1 MIDLRPED
9 IIHKSHISRLLMEI
23 VDQPVMAQSLAF
35 KGGTCASMLG
45 YLDRFSVDLDFDIL
59 KKADEGKL
67 RRAFH
72 EIFDLLGFKV
82 TLGFDKAVF
91 FQLHYPSSPGKMST
105 LKVSASNIIVKANQY
120 KVQYFPEIDR
130 LMNSQT
136 IETMFANKL
145 VAITDRYTQ
154 HKTIA
159 GRDIYD
165 IHHFFIQGYSF
176 NGAVIRERTGLEP
189 KEYFGKLIDFI
200 KEHVTQTVIN
210 EDLNSL
216 LPNIQFQQIKINSY
230 SRNAINA
237 VKSYRLKCGIY
248 NWV

>member
-1 MIDLRPED
+1 MRFSNPT
-9 IIHKSHISRLLMEI
+9 
-23 VDQPVMAQSLAF
+23 
-35 KGGTCASMLG
+35 GGTCASMLG

-59 KKADEGKL
+59 KKADEVKL
-67 RRAFH
+67 RKAFH

-82 TLGFDKAVF
+82 TLEFDKAVF
-91 FQLHYPSSPGKMST
+91 FQLHYPSSPGKRST
-105 LKVSASNIIVKANQY
+105 LKVSASNNLVKANQY

-130 LMNSQT
+130 LINSQT

-165 IHHFFIQGYSF
+165 IHHFFIQGYLY
-176 NGAVIRERTGLEP
+176 NGAVILERTGLEP

-200 KEHVTQTVIN
+200 KEHLTQTVIN

-216 LPNIQFQQIKINSY
+216 LPNKQFQQIRKILIPETLSML
-230 SRNAINA
+230 SRVID
-237 VKSYRLKCGIY
+237 
-248 NWV
+248 